1 MTLSRRKLLTGAAT
15 LAAGATATAT
25 AAATAMPLGNAP
37 HHGRARV
44 KTLNGRSLEWR
55 MVDGVKEFHL
65 TAGEFEHEF
74 APGCKARCWATTAP
88 RPDPRSR
95 PSKAIACASS

>member
-25 AAATAMPLGNAP
+25 AAATAMPPGSAP

-44 KTLNGRSLEWR
+44 KTLNGRSLEWQ
-55 MVDGVKEFHL
+55 M
-65 TAGEFEHEF
+65 A
-74 APGCKARCWATTAP
+74 
-88 RPDPRSR
+88 
-95 PSKAIACASS
+95 